1 MGKLLDRILV
11 AKIFARCVA
20 SFVLLIL
27 MLPRGNL
34 LEFVRTP
41 TAFFLVFD

>member
-20 SFVLLIL
+20 SLILLIML
-27 MLPRGNL
+27 LPRGNL

-41 TAFFLVFD
+41 AAFFLVFD